1 MSNIK
6 LFQEQKIRAA
16 WNADEEEWYF
26 SVVDVVAVLTDST
39 DYQTARKYWNKLKQ
53 RLGEEGSE
61 LVKNCHQLKFRAAD
75 GKMRLTDVLSTK
87 GILRLIQSIPS
98 PKAEPF
104 KMWLAQVGS
113 ERMDEIADPEKAI
126 LRGADYYRAKGYS
139 EGWINQR
146 LRTIEIRKK
155 LTDEWRAS
163 GVQEGREYA
172 ILTNDLMRAWS
183 GLSVQE
189 YKEHKG
195 LTKEN
200 LRDNMTDIELILT
213 SLAEITTT
221 RLSQRERPE
230 GLDESR
236 RVAKRGGAVARRAR
250 EDFEETTGES
260 AISALNAGEKELLET
275 TKPDDNPEG

>member
-26 SVVDVVAVLTDST
+26 SVVDVVWILTGSA

-61 LVKNCHQLKFRAAD
+61 LVTSCHQLKFRAAD
-75 GKMRLTDVLSTK
+75 GKMRLTDVLSTR

-104 KMWLAQVGS
+104 KIWLAQVGS

-126 LRGADYYRAKGYS
+126 LRGADYYREKGYS

-183 GLSVQE
+183 GLSVRE

-221 RLSQRERPE
+221 RLSQREHPK

-236 RVAKRGGAVARRAR
+236 YVAKRGGAVARRAR

-260 AISALNAGEKELLET
+260 AVSSLNAGEKELLET
-275 TKPDDNPEG
+275 NKPGEDPEE

>member
-6 LFQEQKIRAA
+6 LFQEQRIRAV
-16 WNADEEEWYF
+16 WNTEEEEWYF
-26 SVVDVVAVLTDST
+26 SVVDVVTVLTDSV
-39 DYQTARKYWNKLKQ
+39 DPKQ
-53 RLGEEGSE
+53 YI
-61 LVKNCHQLKFRAAD
+61 K
-75 GKMRLTDVLSTK
+75 KMRSRDKELSDKWGTICTPVEMTGLDGRRRKIQAATTK

-126 LRGADYYRAKGYS
+126 LRGAEYYRMKGYP

-146 LRTIEIRKK
+146 IRTIEIRKK

-163 GVQEGREYA
+163 GVEESKEYA

-189 YKEHKG
+189 YKQHKG
-195 LTKEN
+195 LTKES

-221 RLSQRERPE
+221 RLSQREHPQ

-236 RVAKRGGAVARRAR
+236 YVAKRGGAVARRAR

-260 AISALNAGEKELLET
+260 VVSSLNAEEKKLLET
-275 TKPDDNPEG
+275 VKKDDGED